1 MKLLIYSSTILLI
14 ILGFTYQRSNTQKGF
29 FSLNFEESLRN
40 VKNLK
45 LSQVAENVEYIQLQ
59 TNEECLINPEARYF
73 FDDSL
78 IFVTNK
84 DHILK
89 FSNSG
94 KFLRKIGKPGRG
106 PGEITSI
113 YDLSIIPSKR
123 MIYIQDGPSLTNY
136 TFDGKFIRK
145 VKIPYGGIVKILND
159 GKMIIWD
166 RSPYQDRKLTF
177 LLTNERG
184 DTLSYI
190 ANYSPLSIKPS
201 ISASPSPP
209 FFPEHFYQYNNKF
222 FLKDESNDTVYMVSG
237 NKILPAYFINL
248 GKYKLPNELRTAVT
262 TVSSMTTYL
271 EKAPNYYFS
280 TCFETTKYTFLST
293 YSYVKYI
300 PKYILLNKV
309 TGISNLLINDKKNSS
324 GFVNDFDNGCDF
336 WPQGK
341 INNSKV
347 FMPINVQELQDII
360 KQNKITKR
368 QVLFPDDQKNL
379 EGLIDKLDV
388 LDNPILMI
396 VTLK

>member
-1 MKLLIYSSTILLI
+1 M
-14 ILGFTYQRSNTQKGF
+14 
-29 FSLNFEESLRN
+29 
-40 VKNLK
+40 
-45 LSQVAENVEYIQLQ
+45 
-59 TNEECLINPEARYF
+59 
-73 FDDSL
+73 
-78 IFVTNK
+78 
-84 DHILK
+84 
-89 FSNSG
+89 
-94 KFLRKIGKPGRG
+94 
-106 PGEITSI
+106 

-123 MIYIQDGPSLTNY
+123 MIYIQEGASLTNY
-136 TFDGKFIRK
+136 TFDGKFIKK

-166 RSPYQDRKLTF
+166 PSQYQHTKLTF

-190 ANYSPLSIKPS
+190 PNHNPLSIKPS

-209 FFPEHFYQYNNKF
+209 FFPERFYQYNNRF

-248 GKYKLPNELRTAVT
+248 GKYKLPKELRTAVT
-262 TVSSMTTYL
+262 GVSNMNTYL

-280 TCFETTKYTFLST
+280 TCFETTNFIFLST
-293 YSYVKYI
+293 YNYVKYI
-300 PKYILLNKV
+300 PKYILFNKV
-309 TGISNLLINDKKNSS
+309 TGISNLLIDDKKNSS

-336 WPQGK
+336 WPQGE

-347 FMPINVQELQDII
+347 FMPINVKELQEVL
-360 KQNKITKR
+360 KQNKINKS
-368 QVLFPDDQKNL
+368 QVKFPNDQKQL
-379 EGLIDKLDV
+379 EGLIDKLDI